1 MVRTFCPSYHCYLP
15 VFLPYP
21 VKAHP
26 TVDND
31 VVRTIVH
38 LQSILCIRYASDYYI
53 SLHLYTFLHS
63 WCCTYSI
70 LFPTFS
76 NRTKPRL
83 PLGSEPSR
91 PPRANKSMIFC
102 LSRGDRSPP
111 TVSPLDENSS
121 VTTRTYH
128 ISCAE
133 LPLFWWGLKLVRL
146 IKLLSAITW

>member
-63 WCCTYSI
+63 
-70 LFPTFS
+70 
-76 NRTKPRL
+76 
-83 PLGSEPSR
+83 
-91 PPRANKSMIFC
+91 
-102 LSRGDRSPP
+102 
-111 TVSPLDENSS
+111 
-121 VTTRTYH
+121 
-128 ISCAE
+128 
-133 LPLFWWGLKLVRL
+133 
-146 IKLLSAITW
+146 